1 MTENRDPS
9 RVEGWIDAHLR
20 FLSICLFAL
29 TLGLVGV
36 TLTDPGITWD
46 EPGYFGSAERQVRWG
61 RMLVRNPV
69 RALDRDT
76 VFRHWDWNH
85 FNNPHPPIY
94 KEAMALTWWATRGAL
109 GDLAAFRLAPAL
121 LFAGLVALVFR
132 WGAAAW
138 GGIAGAGA
146 RRRPAPDRQCAR
158 RIGRRLPP

>member
-94 KEAMALTWWATRGAL
+94 KEAMALTWWTTRGAL
-109 GDLAAFRLAPAL
+109 GDLAAFRLAPSSSTASICESS
-121 LFAGLVALVFR
+121 APR
-132 WGAAAW
+132 SSMRRRRESPSPPHCAAW
-138 GGIAGAGA
+138 
-146 RRRPAPDRQCAR
+146 RRS
-158 RIGRRLPP
+158 